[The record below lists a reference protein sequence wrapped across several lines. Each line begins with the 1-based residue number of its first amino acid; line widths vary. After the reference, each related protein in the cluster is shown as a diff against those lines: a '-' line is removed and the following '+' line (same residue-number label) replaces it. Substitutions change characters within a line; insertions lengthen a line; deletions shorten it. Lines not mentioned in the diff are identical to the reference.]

1 MKSLILS
8 RLWMLI
14 GIIILTTGQAWAH
27 TTGSTSGSTTT
38 QKVFTS
44 IKELRDGANGKSLSD
59 VVIQF
64 EATNPATVVAVMTKQ
79 DPDIEDKKFINSFF
93 IVDNKS
99 SDGYYY
105 GLWVSPNDI
114 KDGYKLP
121 TDLAIGSKFT
131 GAIIGDYSEG
141 TSGIPYFGS
150 IHKTKNI
157 DGTNYSTT
165 FHIDNTGVASA
176 DGTKPADYPFNEV
189 KDVYTIANN
198 NPADGNTATASYG
211 KYLNTI
217 IKVPGT
223 IKKAS
228 DNENNT
234 EFYLVQDE
242 KTGTS
247 KADMNNRIY
256 FNSSQLEGINLDD
269 YVGTSGTFEGILVKR
284 NDSESKLIVLK
295 GDFFKVN
302 KIYLD
307 ENDAEGRVE
316 YLASQGAF
324 DGEVDVYVHR
334 TNLVNKAGAWNTIC
348 LPFDL
353 TKEEFKNA
361 FGCELTALAKPTTT
375 SSETVQQWAGQVN
388 EGVLAF
394 TKLPDTGLT
403 IKAGVPYLMQASG
416 MQTACL
422 TTIPGAENMEPE
434 TLIGKESTYYTH
446 IGEKLISVVPPYEVK
461 ASYSDNIVNGDFYF
475 RGLYGRKKYTEDA
488 DGKLTTTLIAD
499 NGSQKYQY
507 ISTAAGNYLKY
518 LPSGSSLQFNGMRA
532 YFYFPNWNAANNNA
546 AQAANNNTNAKIHV
560 AVMAASTTGIS
571 NIPAEEAS
579 KQAEVYNLSGQRVDA
594 SYKGIVVRNGRKYLR
609 K

>member
-1 MKSLILS
+1 MKRLILS

-14 GIIILTTGQAWAH
+14 SIIILTTGQAWAQ
-27 TTGSTSGSTTT
+27 TTT

-44 IKELRDGANGKSLSD
+44 IKELRDGAQTNGNQHDD
-59 VVIQF
+59 VVVKF
-64 EATNPATVVAVMTKQ
+64 EESNPATVVAVMKNSEK
-79 DPDIEDKKFINSFF
+79 DYDVEKFVNSFF
-93 IVDNKS
+93 IVDKS
-99 SDGYYY
+99 NY
-105 GLWVSPNDI
+105 GLWVSPKGVYDKNLFTTWNL
-114 KDGYKLP
+114 K
-121 TDLAIGSKFT
+121 IGTKIT
-131 GAIIGDYSEG
+131 GSIIGDYRQNDKG
-141 TSGIPYFGS
+141 LPYFGS
-150 IHKTKNI
+150 IQKTKDIN
-157 DGTNYSTT
+157 GTTYTT
-165 FHIDNTGVASA
+165 SLSVDRKGEASA
-176 DGTKPADYPFNEV
+176 DGTKPAVYPCTTV
-189 KDVYTIANN
+189 KDVNTIAKNN
-198 NPADGNTATASYG
+198 VKDITLSSYAP
-211 KYLNTI
+211 YLNTI
-217 IKVPGT
+217 IQVPGT
-223 IKKAS
+223 IKKGTN
-228 DNENNT
+228 NEY
-234 EFYLVQDE
+234 YLVEDE
-242 KTGTS
+242 NTGTGTDYGD
-247 KADMNNRIY
+247 KRIY
-256 FNSSQLEGINLDD
+256 FSCSQLPNINIDD
-269 YVGTSGTFEGILVKR
+269 YVGTSGTFEGILIKR
-284 NDSESKLIVLK
+284 NDSESRLIVLK
-295 GDFFKVN
+295 GDFFKVS

-316 YLASQGAF
+316 YLASQGAL

-334 TNLVNKAGAWNTIC
+334 TNLVNNAGAWNTIC

-353 TKEEFKNA
+353 TKEEFNNA

-416 MQTACL
+416 TQKYCL
-422 TTIPGAENMEPE
+422 ATIQGAESMEPE
-434 TLIGKESTYYTH
+434 TLIGKESTYYAH
-446 IGEKLISVVPPYEVK
+446 IGEKLITVVPPYEVK

-488 DGKLTTTLIAD
+488 DGKLTTTPISD

-532 YFYFPNWNAANNNA
+532 YFYFPNWSAENNNA
-546 AQAANNNTNAKIHV
+546 AQAASKNNNTNAKIHV

-571 NIPAEEAS
+571 NISAEEAS
-579 KQAEVYNLSGQRVDA
+579 KPAEVYNLSGQRVDA

>member
-64 EATNPATVVAVMTKQ
+64 EATNPATVVAVMTKH
-79 DPDIEDKKFINSFF
+79 DTDITDDDKFLNSFF
-93 IVDNKS
+93 IVNKGSNDN
-99 SDGYYY
+99 YY

-121 TDLAIGSKFT
+121 TNLAIGSKFT

-141 TSGIPYFGS
+141 TSKIPYFGS

-157 DGTNYSTT
+157 GGTNYSTT
-165 FHIDNTGVASA
+165 FDIDNTGVASA
-176 DGTKPADYPFNEV
+176 DGTKPADYPFTEV

-198 NPADGNTATASYG
+198 SAGGNTATASYG
-211 KYLNTI
+211 PYLNTI
-217 IKVPGT
+217 IQVPGT
-223 IKKAS
+223 IKKGT
-228 DNENNT
+228 NN
-234 EFYLVQDE
+234 EFYLVQNE
-242 KTGTS
+242 TTKTDNES
-247 KADMNNRIY
+247 NRIY
-256 FNSSQLEGINLDD
+256 FNSSQLDGINLDD

-284 NDSESKLIVLK
+284 NQSESKLIVLK

-353 TKEEFKNA
+353 TKEEFNNA

-416 MQTACL
+416 TQKYCL
-422 TTIPGAENMEPE
+422 ATIQGAESMEPE
-434 TLIGKESTYYTH
+434 TLIGKESTYYAH
-446 IGEKLISVVPPYEVK
+446 IGEKLITVVPPYEVK

-488 DGKLTTTLIAD
+488 DGKLTTTPISD

-532 YFYFPNWNAANNNA
+532 YFYFPNWSAENNNA
-546 AQAANNNTNAKIHV
+546 AQAASKNNNTNAKIHV

-571 NIPAEEAS
+571 NISAAEAS

>member
-1 MKSLILS
+1 
-8 RLWMLI
+8 MLI

-44 IKELRDGANGKSLSD
+44 IKELRDAAQTNGLKHDD
-59 VVIQF
+59 VVVKF
-64 EATNPATVVAVMTKQ
+64 DDSNPTTVVAVMKHA
-79 DPDIEDKKFINSFF
+79 DPDIKDDKFVNSFF
-93 IVDNKS
+93 IVNKGSDNN
-99 SDGYYY
+99 DY
-105 GLWVSPNDI
+105 GLWVSPNGVYDEQLFSTWNL
-114 KDGYKLP
+114 K
-121 TDLAIGSKFT
+121 IGSQIT
-131 GAIIGDYSEG
+131 GYIIGDYRENE
-141 TSGIPYFGS
+141 SGMPYFGS
-150 IHKTKNI
+150 LVNSVKIGDVTYNTSLTVNRKNEA
-157 DGTNYSTT
+157 NETT
-165 FHIDNTGVASA
+165 EAVYPYTEVADVNTVSS
-176 DGTKPADYPFNEV
+176 
-189 KDVYTIANN
+189 
-198 NPADGNTATASYG
+198 SYG

-223 IKKAS
+223 IKKGT
-228 DNENNT
+228 NN
-234 EFYLVQDE
+234 EFYLVKNETTKTTDE
-242 KTGTS
+242 S
-247 KADMNNRIY
+247 NRIY

-284 NDSESKLIVLK
+284 KKSESKLIVLK

-353 TKEEFKNA
+353 TKEEFNNA

-416 MQTACL
+416 TQKYCL
-422 TTIPGAENMEPE
+422 ATIQGAESMEPE
-434 TLIGKESTYYTH
+434 TLIGKESTYYAH
-446 IGEKLISVVPPYEVK
+446 IGEKLITVVPPYEVK

-475 RGLYGRKKYTEDA
+475 RGLYGRKKYI
-488 DGKLTTTLIAD
+488 DGSATTLISD

-518 LPSGSSLQFNGMRA
+518 LPKNSTLQFNGMRA

-546 AQAANNNTNAKIHV
+546 AQAENNNTNAKIHV

-571 NIPAEEAS
+571 NISAAEAS

>member
-14 GIIILTTGQAWAH
+14 SIIILTTGQAWAQ
-27 TTGSTSGSTTT
+27 TATTT
-38 QKVFTS
+38 KVFTS
-44 IKELRDGANGKSLSD
+44 IKELRDGAQTISDKTLND

-64 EATNPATVVAVMTKQ
+64 NEATVVAVMKNGDEKIKPTK
-79 DPDIEDKKFINSFF
+79 FVNSFF
-93 IVDNKS
+93 VVDNS
-99 SDGYYY
+99 NY
-105 GLWVSPNDI
+105 GLWISPNDE
-114 KDGYKLP
+114 KGKNLFP
-121 TDLAIGSKFT
+121 EWNLAIGSKIT
-131 GAIIGDYSEG
+131 GSIIGDYNEGEKGMPYLGSLLNSVAIAG
-141 TSGIPYFGS
+141 TSYQTTLTINRVDEASG
-150 IHKTKNI
+150 TKKAVYP
-157 DGTNYSTT
+157 YSTVT
-165 FHIDNTGVASA
+165 
-176 DGTKPADYPFNEV
+176 
-189 KDVYTIANN
+189 DVNTIAKNN
-198 NPADGNTATASYG
+198 DADGNTVNASYG
-211 KYLNTI
+211 PYLNTI
-217 IKVPGT
+217 IQVPGT
-223 IKKAS
+223 IKKGTQG
-228 DNENNT
+228 EY
-234 EFYLVQDE
+234 YLVQDE
-242 KTGTS
+242 NTGTGTDY
-247 KADMNNRIY
+247 KDKRIY
-256 FNSSQLEGINLDD
+256 FSCSQLPNINIDD
-269 YVGTSGTFEGILVKR
+269 YVGTSGTFEGILIKR

-353 TKEEFKNA
+353 TKEEFNNA

-416 MQTACL
+416 TQKYCL
-422 TTIPGAENMEPE
+422 ATIQGAENMEPE
-434 TLIGKESTYYTH
+434 TLIGKESTYYAH
-446 IGEKLISVVPPYEVK
+446 IGEKLITVVPPYEVK

-475 RGLYGRKKYTEDA
+475 RGLYGRKKYTDGT
-488 DGKLTTTLIAD
+488 DGKLTTTLISD

-518 LPSGSSLQFNGMRA
+518 LPSGSTLQFNGMRA
-532 YFYFPNWNAANNNA
+532 YFYFPNWNAENNNK
-546 AQAANNNTNAKIHV
+546 AQAASKNNNTNAKIHV

-571 NIPAEEAS
+571 NISAEEAS

>member
-1 MKSLILS
+1 MKRLILS

-14 GIIILTTGQAWAH
+14 GIIILTTGQAWVQA
-27 TTGSTSGSTTT
+27 TTT

-44 IKELRDGANGKSLSD
+44 IKELRDAAAGNTLSD

-64 EATNPATVVAVMTKQ
+64 NESTNPATVVAVMTKH
-79 DPDIEDKKFINSFF
+79 DPDITDDEKFINSFF
-93 IVDNKS
+93 VVDNS
-99 SDGYYY
+99 NY

-157 DGTNYSTT
+157 DGTDYSTK
-165 FHIDNTGVASA
+165 FDIVEAS
-176 DGTKPADYPFNEV
+176 GTYPVTEV
-189 KDVYTIANN
+189 KDVNTIANT
-198 NPADGNTATASYG
+198 NPEDGNTATASYG

-228 DNENNT
+228 NKDNNT

-247 KADMNNRIY
+247 KDDMSNRIY
-256 FNSSQLEGINLDD
+256 FNSSQLDGINLND

-284 NDSESKLIVLK
+284 NKSESKLIVLK
-295 GDFFKVN
+295 DNFFKVN

-307 ENDAEGRVE
+307 ENDEEGRVQ
-316 YLASQGAF
+316 YLASQGAL

-334 TNLVNKAGAWNTIC
+334 TKLVNNANAWNTIC
-348 LPFDL
+348 LPFEL
-353 TKEEFKNA
+353 TKEQFKDA

-375 SSETVQQWAGQVN
+375 SSETAQQWAGQVSDK
-388 EGVLAF
+388 GVLSF
-394 TKLPDTGLT
+394 TKLADTDLT

-416 MQTACL
+416 TQTACL
-422 TTIPGAENMEPE
+422 KTIQGSENMEPE
-434 TLIGKESTYYTH
+434 DLMKQESTYYAH

-461 ASYSDNIVNGDFYF
+461 ALYNDNIVNGDFYF
-475 RGLYGRKKYTEDA
+475 RGLYGRKKYTDGT
-488 DGKLTTTLIAD
+488 DGKLTTTLISD

-507 ISTAAGNYLKY
+507 ISTATGSYLKY
-518 LPSGSSLQFNGMRA
+518 LPSGSTLQFNGMRA
-532 YFYFPNWNAANNNA
+532 YFYFPNWSAENNNKA
-546 AQAANNNTNAKIHV
+546 AQAASNNTNAKIHV
-560 AVMAASTTGIS
+560 AVLAASTTGIS
-571 NIPAEEAS
+571 NISAEEAS

>member
-14 GIIILTTGQAWAH
+14 SIIILTTGQIVAQ
-27 TTGSTSGSTTT
+27 TPPTS

-44 IKELRDGANGKSLSD
+44 IKELRDAAQTNSLKHDD
-59 VVIQF
+59 VVVKF
-64 EATNPATVVAVMTKQ
+64 DDSNPTTVVAVMKHA
-79 DPDIEDKKFINSFF
+79 DPDIKADKFVNSFF
-93 IVDNKS
+93 IVNKGSDNN
-99 SDGYYY
+99 YY
-105 GLWVSPNDI
+105 GLWVSPNGVYD
-114 KDGYKLP
+114 KQLFSTWNLK
-121 TDLAIGSKFT
+121 IGSKIT
-131 GAIIGDYSEG
+131 GSIIGDYRENE
-141 TSGIPYFGS
+141 SGMPYFGS
-150 IHKTKNI
+150 LVNSVKIGDVTYNTSLTVKR
-157 DGTNYSTT
+157 DGEANETT
-165 FHIDNTGVASA
+165 E
-176 DGTKPADYPFNEV
+176 ADYPYTV
-189 KDVYTIANN
+189 VTDVNTIAKNN
-198 NPADGNTATASYG
+198 AGGNTATASYG
-211 KYLNTI
+211 PYLNTI
-217 IKVPGT
+217 IRVPGT
-223 IKKAS
+223 IKKGT
-228 DNENNT
+228 NGEY
-234 EFYLVQDE
+234 YLVQDE
-242 KTGTS
+242 TTKTDNES
-247 KADMNNRIY
+247 NRIY
-256 FNSSQLEGINLDD
+256 FNSSQLDGINLDD

-284 NDSESKLIVLK
+284 NGSESKLIVLK

-324 DGEVDVYVHR
+324 DGDVDVYVHR

-348 LPFDL
+348 LPFVL
-353 TKEEFKNA
+353 TQEQFKDA
-361 FGCELTALAKPTTT
+361 FGCELTALAKPAT
-375 SSETVQQWAGQVN
+375 SDETAQQWTGQVN
-388 EGVLAF
+388 GGVLAF
-394 TKLPDTGLT
+394 TKLTDLT
-403 IKAGVPYLMQASG
+403 IEAGVPYLMQASG

-422 TTIPGAENMEPE
+422 TTIQGSENMEPE
-434 TLIGKESTYYTH
+434 TLIGKESTYYAH

-461 ASYSDNIVNGDFYF
+461 ASYSDNIVNGDFFF

-488 DGKLTTTLIAD
+488 DGKLTTTLISD

-518 LPSGSSLQFNGMRA
+518 LPSGSTLQFNGMRA

-546 AQAANNNTNAKIHV
+546 AQAASKNNNTNAKIHV

>member
-1 MKSLILS
+1 MKRLILS

-14 GIIILTTGQAWAH
+14 SIIILTTGQAWAH

-44 IKELRDGANGKSLSD
+44 IKELRDAAQTNSLKHDD
-59 VVIQF
+59 VVVKF
-64 EATNPATVVAVMTKQ
+64 DDSNPTTVVAVMKHA
-79 DPDIEDKKFINSFF
+79 DPDIKADKFVNSFF
-93 IVDNKS
+93 IVNKGSDNN
-99 SDGYYY
+99 YY
-105 GLWVSPNDI
+105 GLWVSPNGVYD
-114 KDGYKLP
+114 KQLFSTWNLK
-121 TDLAIGSKFT
+121 IGSKIT
-131 GAIIGDYSEG
+131 GSIIGDYRENE
-141 TSGIPYFGS
+141 SGMPYFGS
-150 IHKTKNI
+150 LVNSVKIGDVTYNTSLTVNR
-157 DGTNYSTT
+157 DDEANETT
-165 FHIDNTGVASA
+165 EAV
-176 DGTKPADYPFNEV
+176 YPYTVV
-189 KDVYTIANN
+189 KDV
-198 NPADGNTATASYG
+198 NTVSSSYG
-211 KYLNTI
+211 PYLNTI
-217 IKVPGT
+217 IRVPGT
-223 IKKAS
+223 IKKGT
-228 DNENNT
+228 NN
-234 EFYLVQDE
+234 EFYLVQKE
-242 KTGTS
+242 TTS
-247 KADMNNRIY
+247 TTDSQNRIY
-256 FNSSQLEGINLDD
+256 FNSSQLDGINLDD

-284 NDSESKLIVLK
+284 KDSESKLIVLK

-316 YLASQGAF
+316 YLVQQGALQ
-324 DGEVDVYVHR
+324 DKVDVYVHR

-353 TKEEFKNA
+353 KKEEFKNA
-361 FGCELTALAKPTTT
+361 FGCELIALAKPATT
-375 SSETVQQWAGQVN
+375 SRETVHQWVGQVSDK
-388 EGVLAF
+388 GVLAF
-394 TKLPDTGLT
+394 TKLPDTDLT

-416 MQTACL
+416 TQTYCL
-422 TTIPGAENMEPE
+422 TTIQGAENMEPE
-434 TLIGKESTYYTH
+434 TLMGQESTYYAH

-518 LPSGSSLQFNGMRA
+518 LPKDSPLQFNGMRA
-532 YFYFPNWNAANNNA
+532 YFYFPNWNKDKNNA
-546 AQAANNNTNAKIHV
+546 AQDASNGTNAKIHV

-571 NIPAEEAS
+571 NISAEEAS

>member
-1 MKSLILS
+1 MKRLILS

-14 GIIILTTGQAWAH
+14 SIIILTTGQAWAQ
-27 TTGSTSGSTTT
+27 TATT

-44 IKELRDGANGKSLSD
+44 IKELRDGANGNSLSD
-59 VVIQF
+59 VVIKF
-64 EATNPATVVAVMTKQ
+64 EATNPATVVAVMTKH

-165 FHIDNTGVASA
+165 FDIDNTGVASA
-176 DGTKPADYPFNEV
+176 DGTKPAVYPFNKV

-228 DNENNT
+228 DNKNNT

-307 ENDAEGRVE
+307 ENDEEGRVE

-334 TNLVNKAGAWNTIC
+334 TKLVNKDGAWNTIC
-348 LPFDL
+348 LPFNL
-353 TKEEFKNA
+353 TKAQFKDA

-375 SSETVQQWAGQVN
+375 SDESVHQWKGQVN
-388 EGVLAF
+388 EGVLSF
-394 TKLPDTGLT
+394 TKLADTDLT

-416 MQTACL
+416 TQTYCTQTFPGSENKTPEELKTADPKYYASVGKK
-422 TTIPGAENMEPE
+422 TITVNA
-434 TLIGKESTYYTH
+434 
-446 IGEKLISVVPPYEVK
+446 PYEVK
-461 ASYSDNIVNGDFYF
+461 ASYNDNIVNGDFYY
-475 RGLYGRKKYTEDA
+475 RGLYGRKKYI
-488 DGKLTTTLIAD
+488 DGSATTLISD
-499 NGSQKYQY
+499 NGSQKCQY

-518 LPSGSSLQFNGMRA
+518 LPKDSPLQFNGMRA

-546 AQAANNNTNAKIHV
+546 AQPASNGTNAKIHV

-571 NIPAEEAS
+571 NISAEEAS

>member
-1 MKSLILS
+1 MKRLILS

-14 GIIILTTGQAWAH
+14 SIIILTTGQAWAK
-27 TTGSTSGSTTT
+27 TPPTS

-44 IKELRDGANGKSLSD
+44 IKELRDAAAGNTLSD

-64 EATNPATVVAVMTKQ
+64 NESTNPATVVAVMTKH
-79 DPDIEDKKFINSFF
+79 DPDITEDEKFINSFF
-93 IVDNKS
+93 IVNKGDDNS
-99 SDGYYY
+99 YY

-114 KDGYKLP
+114 KDNYKLP

-157 DGTNYSTT
+157 DGTDYSTK
-165 FHIDNTGVASA
+165 FDIVEAS
-176 DGTKPADYPFNEV
+176 GTYPVTEV
-189 KDVYTIANN
+189 KDVNTIANT
-198 NPADGNTATASYG
+198 NPEDGNTATASYG

-228 DNENNT
+228 NKDNNT

-247 KADMNNRIY
+247 KDDMSNRIY
-256 FNSSQLEGINLDD
+256 FNSSQLDGINLND

-284 NDSESKLIVLK
+284 NKSESKLIVLK
-295 GDFFKVN
+295 DNFFKVN

-307 ENDAEGRVE
+307 ENDEEGRVQ
-316 YLASQGAF
+316 YLASQGAL

-334 TNLVNKAGAWNTIC
+334 TKLVNNAGAWNTIC

-353 TKEEFKNA
+353 TKEDFKKA

-375 SSETVQQWAGQVN
+375 SSETAQQWAGQVSDK
-388 EGVLAF
+388 GVLTF
-394 TKLPDTGLT
+394 TKQTDLT

-416 MQTACL
+416 TQTACL
-422 TTIPGAENMEPE
+422 KTIQGSENMEPE
-434 TLIGKESTYYTH
+434 DLMKQESTYYAH

-475 RGLYGRKKYTEDA
+475 RGLYGRKKYV
-488 DGKLTTTLIAD
+488 DGSTTTLIAD
-499 NGSQKYQY
+499 GGSQKYQY
-507 ISTAAGNYLKY
+507 ISTATGSYLKY
-518 LPSGSSLQFNGMRA
+518 LPYGSTRQFNGMRA
-532 YFYFPNWNAANNNA
+532 YFYFPNWNATNNNA
-546 AQAANNNTNAKIHV
+546 AASQNNDTNAKIHV

-571 NIPAEEAS
+571 NISAEEAS

>member
-1 MKSLILS
+1 MKRLILS

-14 GIIILTTGQAWAH
+14 GIIILTTGQAWAQ
-27 TTGSTSGSTTT
+27 TTT
-38 QKVFTS
+38 TTKVFTS
-44 IKELRDGANGKSLSD
+44 IKQIRDVAQSNNQKHQD

-64 EATNPATVVAVMTKQ
+64 DATNPAIVVAVMKHA
-79 DPDIEDKKFINSFF
+79 DPDIKDEKFINSFF
-93 IVDNKS
+93 IVDNSK
-99 SDGYYY
+99 Y
-105 GLWVSPNDI
+105 GLWVSPYNID
-114 KDGYKLP
+114 KGFSLP
-121 TDLAIGSKFT
+121 SDLAVGSKIT
-131 GAIIGDYSEG
+131 GSIIGDYNEG
-141 TSGIPYFGS
+141 ESGMVYFGA
-150 IHKTKNI
+150 IHETKDI
-157 DGTNYSTT
+157 DGTTYKTSLTVD
-165 FHIDNTGVASA
+165 HSGEASA
-176 DGTKPADYPFNEV
+176 DGTKPADYPFTEV

-198 NPADGNTATASYG
+198 NPDDGNTATASYG

-228 DNENNT
+228 DKNNNT

-242 KTGTS
+242 NTGTS
-247 KADMNNRIY
+247 EADMNKRIY

-284 NDSESKLIVLK
+284 KDSESKLIVLK

-316 YLASQGAF
+316 YLVQQGALQ
-324 DGEVDVYVHR
+324 DKVDVYVHR

-361 FGCELTALAKPTTT
+361 FGCELTALAKPTASDESAHQWTG
-375 SSETVQQWAGQVN
+375 TVN
-388 EGVLAF
+388 DKGVLSF
-394 TKLPDTGLT
+394 TKLADTDLT

-416 MQTACL
+416 TQTYCTQTFPGSENKTPEELKTADPKYYASVGKK
-422 TTIPGAENMEPE
+422 TITVNA
-434 TLIGKESTYYTH
+434 
-446 IGEKLISVVPPYEVK
+446 PYEVK
-461 ASYSDNIVNGDFYF
+461 ASYNDEIVNGEFYF
-475 RGLYGRKKYTEDA
+475 RGLYGRKKYV
-488 DGKLTTTLIAD
+488 DGSTTTLIAD
-499 NGSQKYQY
+499 GGSQKYQY
-507 ISTAAGNYLKY
+507 ISTAAGSYLKY
-518 LPSGSSLQFNGMRA
+518 LPSGSTLQFNGMRA
-532 YFYFPNWNAANNNA
+532 YFYFPNWSATNNNA
-546 AQAANNNTNAKIHV
+546 AQAASQNKDTNAKIHV

>member
-1 MKSLILS
+1 MKRLNLS

-14 GIIILTTGQAWAH
+14 GIIILTTGQAWAQ
-27 TTGSTSGSTTT
+27 TT
-38 QKVFTS
+38 QVFTS
-44 IKELRDGANGKSLSD
+44 IKELRDAAVGKTLSD
-59 VVIQF
+59 VVIKF
-64 EATNPATVVAVMTKQ
+64 DATNPATVVAVMTKH
-79 DPDIEDKKFINSFF
+79 DTDITDDEKFINSFF
-93 IVDNKS
+93 VVDNS
-99 SDGYYY
+99 NY

-157 DGTNYSTT
+157 DGTDYSTK
-165 FHIDNTGVASA
+165 FDIEHSGEASA
-176 DGTKPADYPFNEV
+176 DGTKPAVYPITSV
-189 KDVYTIANN
+189 TDVNTIANN
-198 NPADGNTATASYG
+198 NVKDITKSSYG

-223 IKKAS
+223 IKKGTQG
-228 DNENNT
+228 EY
-234 EFYLVQDE
+234 YLVQTENTDWTD
-242 KTGTS
+242 K
-247 KADMNNRIY
+247 KNRIY
-256 FNSSQLEGINLDD
+256 FNSSQLDINLDD

-284 NDSESKLIVLK
+284 NGTDSKLIVLK
-295 GDFFKVN
+295 GDFFKVS

-316 YLASQGAF
+316 YLASQGAL

-334 TNLVNKAGAWNTIC
+334 TNLVNNAGAWNTIC

-353 TKEEFKNA
+353 TKAQFKDA
-361 FGCELTALAKPTTT
+361 FGCELTALAKPTTNDE
-375 SSETVQQWAGQVN
+375 SAQQWAGQVN

-394 TKLPDTGLT
+394 TKLADTDLT
-403 IKAGVPYLMQASG
+403 ITAGVPYLMQASG
-416 MQTACL
+416 EQTCC
-422 TTIPGAENMEPE
+422 TKTVRGSENMTPE
-434 TLIGKESTYYTH
+434 ELKTEDANYYASVGKKTIT
-446 IGEKLISVVPPYEVK
+446 VNAPYEVM
-461 ASYSDNIVNGDFYF
+461 ASYNDNIVNGDFYF
-475 RGLYGRKKYTEDA
+475 RGLYGRKKYTDGT
-488 DGKLTTTLIAD
+488 DGKLTTTLISD

-518 LPSGSSLQFNGMRA
+518 LPSGSTLQFNGMRA

-571 NIPAEEAS
+571 NISAEEAS
-579 KQAEVYNLSGQRVDA
+579 KPAEVYNLSGQCVDA

>member
-1 MKSLILS
+1 
-8 RLWMLI
+8 MLI

-44 IKELRDGANGKSLSD
+44 IKELRDAAQTNGLKHDD
-59 VVIQF
+59 VVVKF
-64 EATNPATVVAVMTKQ
+64 DDSNPTTVVAVMKHA
-79 DPDIEDKKFINSFF
+79 DPDIKDDKFVNSFF
-93 IVDNKS
+93 IVNKGSDNN
-99 SDGYYY
+99 DY
-105 GLWVSPNDI
+105 GLWVSPNGVYDEQLFSTWNL
-114 KDGYKLP
+114 K
-121 TDLAIGSKFT
+121 IGSQIT
-131 GAIIGDYSEG
+131 GYIIGDYRENE
-141 TSGIPYFGS
+141 SGMPYFGS
-150 IHKTKNI
+150 LVNSVKIGDVTYNTSLTVNRKNEA
-157 DGTNYSTT
+157 NETT
-165 FHIDNTGVASA
+165 EAVYPYTEVADVNTVSS
-176 DGTKPADYPFNEV
+176 
-189 KDVYTIANN
+189 
-198 NPADGNTATASYG
+198 SYG

-223 IKKAS
+223 IKKGT
-228 DNENNT
+228 NN
-234 EFYLVQDE
+234 EFYLVKNETTKTTDE
-242 KTGTS
+242 S
-247 KADMNNRIY
+247 NRIY

-284 NDSESKLIVLK
+284 KKSESKLIVLK

-353 TKEEFKNA
+353 TKEEFNNA

-416 MQTACL
+416 TQTACL
-422 TTIPGAENMEPE
+422 TTIQGSENMEPE
-434 TLIGKESTYYTH
+434 TLIGKESTYYAH

-488 DGKLTTTLIAD
+488 DGKLTTTLISD

-518 LPSGSSLQFNGMRA
+518 LPSGSPLQFNGMRA

-546 AQAANNNTNAKIHV
+546 AQAASKNNNTNAKIHV

-571 NIPAEEAS
+571 NISAEEAS

>member
-1 MKSLILS
+1 MKRLILS

-14 GIIILTTGQAWAH
+14 SIIILTTGQVWAQI
-27 TTGSTSGSTTT
+27 TEPTTT
-38 QKVFTS
+38 VFTS
-44 IKELRDGANGKSLSD
+44 IEDLRNAAQTNGLKHED
-59 VVIQF
+59 VVIRF
-64 EATNPATVVAVMTKQ
+64 DATNPAIVVAVMKKA
-79 DPDIEDKKFINSFF
+79 DPDIKNEKFINSFF
-93 IVDNKS
+93 IVDNSK
-99 SDGYYY
+99 Y
-105 GLWVSPNDI
+105 GLWVSPNGVYD
-114 KDGYKLP
+114 KNLFTTWNLK
-121 TDLAIGSKFT
+121 IGSKIT
-131 GAIIGDYSEG
+131 GSIIGDYNEG
-141 TSGIPYFGS
+141 ESRIPYFGS
-150 IHKTKNI
+150 ILKEKNI
-157 DGTNYSTT
+157 DGTTYETSLSVV
-165 FHIDNTGVASA
+165 HSGEASA
-176 DGTKPADYPFNEV
+176 DGTNPAVYPFTEV
-189 KDVYTIANN
+189 KDVNTIANT
-198 NPADGNTATASYG
+198 NPKDGNTATASYG

-228 DNENNT
+228 DNNNNT

-247 KADMNNRIY
+247 KDDMNNRIY
-256 FNSSQLEGINLDD
+256 FNSSQLDGINLDD
-269 YVGTSGTFEGILVKR
+269 YVGTTGTFEGILVKR
-284 NDSESKLIVLK
+284 NKSESKLIVLK

-316 YLASQGAF
+316 YLVQQGALQ
-324 DGEVDVYVHR
+324 DKVDVYVHR
-334 TNLVNKAGAWNTIC
+334 TKLVNNAGAWNTIC

-353 TKEEFKNA
+353 TKEEFKTA
-361 FGCELTALAKPTTT
+361 FGCELIALAKPAT
-375 SSETVQQWAGQVN
+375 SDETDHQWVGQVSDK
-388 EGVLAF
+388 GVLAF
-394 TKLPDTGLT
+394 TKLPDTDLT

-416 MQTACL
+416 MQTAC
-422 TTIPGAENMEPE
+422 TQTIKGSEDKTPE
-434 TLIGKESTYYTH
+434 ELKTADGNYYASVGKKTITVKS
-446 IGEKLISVVPPYEVK
+446 PYEVK
-461 ASYSDNIVNGDFYF
+461 ASYNDNIVNGDFYF

-488 DGKLTTTLIAD
+488 DGKLTTTPISD

-518 LPSGSSLQFNGMRA
+518 LPKNSTLQFNGMRA

-546 AQAANNNTNAKIHV
+546 AQPASNGTNAKIHV

-571 NIPAEEAS
+571 NISAAEAS

>member
-1 MKSLILS
+1 MKRLILS

-14 GIIILTTGQAWAH
+14 SIIILTTGQAWAQ
-27 TTGSTSGSTTT
+27 TTTEPTTT

-44 IKELRDGANGKSLSD
+44 IKELRDGANGNSLSD

-64 EATNPATVVAVMTKQ
+64 EATNPATVVAVMTKH

-114 KDGYKLP
+114 KNGYKLP

-141 TSGIPYFGS
+141 TSGIPYLGS
-150 IHKTKNI
+150 IHGTKNI
-157 DGTNYSTT
+157 DGTKYSTT
-165 FHIDNTGVASA
+165 FVIDHSGEASA
-176 DGTKPADYPFNEV
+176 DGPAVYPVTEV
-189 KDVYTIANN
+189 KDVNTIANT
-198 NPADGNTATASYG
+198 NPADGNPATASYG

-228 DNENNT
+228 NKDNNT

-247 KADMNNRIY
+247 EDDMSNRIY
-256 FNSSQLEGINLDD
+256 FNSSQLDGINLND

-284 NDSESKLIVLK
+284 NQSESKLIVLK

-316 YLASQGAF
+316 YLVQQGALQ
-324 DGEVDVYVHR
+324 DKVDVYVHR
-334 TNLVNKAGAWNTIC
+334 TNLVNKVGAWNTIC

-353 TKEEFKNA
+353 TKEDFKTA

-375 SSETVQQWAGQVN
+375 SSETAQQLVGQIN
-388 EGVLAF
+388 NGVLAF
-394 TKLPDTGLT
+394 TKLTDLT

-416 MQTACL
+416 TQTACL
-422 TTIPGAENMEPE
+422 KTIPGAENMEWSYGGRVN
-434 TLIGKESTYYTH
+434 L
-446 IGEKLISVVPPYEVK
+446 LCPYRRK
-461 ASYSDNIVNGDFYF
+461 TYF
-475 RGLYGRKKYTEDA
+475 RGA
-488 DGKLTTTLIAD
+488 
-499 NGSQKYQY
+499 
-507 ISTAAGNYLKY
+507 
-518 LPSGSSLQFNGMRA
+518 SL
-532 YFYFPNWNAANNNA
+532 
-546 AQAANNNTNAKIHV
+546 
-560 AVMAASTTGIS
+560 
-571 NIPAEEAS
+571 
-579 KQAEVYNLSGQRVDA
+579 
-594 SYKGIVVRNGRKYLR
+594 
-609 K
+609 

>member
-14 GIIILTTGQAWAH
+14 GIIILTTGQAWAQ
-27 TTGSTSGSTTT
+27 TATT

-44 IKELRDGANGKSLSD
+44 IKELRDAAQTNGLKHDD
-59 VVIQF
+59 VVVKF
-64 EATNPATVVAVMTKQ
+64 DDSNPTTVVAVMKHA
-79 DPDIEDKKFINSFF
+79 DPDIKADKFVNSFF
-93 IVDNKS
+93 IVNKGSDNN
-99 SDGYYY
+99 YY
-105 GLWVSPNDI
+105 GLWVSPNGVYD
-114 KDGYKLP
+114 KQLFSTWNLK
-121 TDLAIGSKFT
+121 IGSKIT
-131 GAIIGDYSEG
+131 GSIIGDYRENE
-141 TSGIPYFGS
+141 SGMPYFGS
-150 IHKTKNI
+150 LVNSVKIGDVTYNTSLTVNR
-157 DGTNYSTT
+157 DDEANETT
-165 FHIDNTGVASA
+165 EAV
-176 DGTKPADYPFNEV
+176 YPYTVV
-189 KDVYTIANN
+189 KDV
-198 NPADGNTATASYG
+198 NTVSSSYG
-211 KYLNTI
+211 PYLNTI
-217 IKVPGT
+217 IRVPGT
-223 IKKAS
+223 IKKGT
-228 DNENNT
+228 NN
-234 EFYLVQDE
+234 EFYLVQNETTKTTDE
-242 KTGTS
+242 S
-247 KADMNNRIY
+247 NRIY
-256 FNSSQLEGINLDD
+256 FNSSQLDGINLDD

-284 NDSESKLIVLK
+284 IDSESKLIVLK

-316 YLASQGAF
+316 YLVQQGAF

-353 TKEEFKNA
+353 TKDEFQTA

-375 SSETVQQWAGQVN
+375 SSETVHQWVGQVSDK
-388 EGVLAF
+388 GVLAF
-394 TKLPDTGLT
+394 TKLPDTELA

-416 MQTACL
+416 TQITCL
-422 TTIPGAENMEPE
+422 TTIKGAENMEPE
-434 TLIGKESTYYTH
+434 TLIGKESTYYAH

-475 RGLYGRKKYTEDA
+475 RGLYGRKKYI
-488 DGKLTTTLIAD
+488 DGSATTPISD

-518 LPSGSSLQFNGMRA
+518 LPSGSTLQFNGMRA

-546 AQAANNNTNAKIHV
+546 AQPASNGTNAKIHV

-571 NIPAEEAS
+571 NISAEKAS

>member
-44 IKELRDGANGKSLSD
+44 IKELRDAAQTNGLKHDD
-59 VVIQF
+59 VVVKF
-64 EATNPATVVAVMTKQ
+64 DDSNPTTVVAVMKHA
-79 DPDIEDKKFINSFF
+79 DPDIKDDKFVNSFF
-93 IVDNKS
+93 IVNKGSDNN
-99 SDGYYY
+99 DY
-105 GLWVSPNDI
+105 GLWVSPNGVYDEQLFSTWNL
-114 KDGYKLP
+114 K
-121 TDLAIGSKFT
+121 IGSQIT
-131 GAIIGDYSEG
+131 GYIIGDYRENE
-141 TSGIPYFGS
+141 SGMPYFGS
-150 IHKTKNI
+150 LVNSVKIGDVTYNTSLTVNRKNEA
-157 DGTNYSTT
+157 NETT
-165 FHIDNTGVASA
+165 EAVYPYTEVADVNTVSS
-176 DGTKPADYPFNEV
+176 
-189 KDVYTIANN
+189 
-198 NPADGNTATASYG
+198 SYG

-223 IKKAS
+223 IKKGT
-228 DNENNT
+228 NN
-234 EFYLVQDE
+234 EFYLVKNETTKTTDE
-242 KTGTS
+242 S
-247 KADMNNRIY
+247 NRIY

-284 NDSESKLIVLK
+284 KKSESKLIVLK

-353 TKEEFKNA
+353 TKEEFNNA

-416 MQTACL
+416 TQKYCL
-422 TTIPGAENMEPE
+422 ATIQGAESMEPE
-434 TLIGKESTYYTH
+434 TLIGKESTYYAH
-446 IGEKLISVVPPYEVK
+446 IGEKLITVVPPYEVK

-488 DGKLTTTLIAD
+488 DGKLTTTPISD

-532 YFYFPNWNAANNNA
+532 YFYFPNWSAENNNA
-546 AQAANNNTNAKIHV
+546 AQAASKNNNTNAKIHV

-571 NIPAEEAS
+571 NISAAEAS

>member
-44 IKELRDGANGKSLSD
+44 IKELRDAAQTNSLKHDD
-59 VVIQF
+59 VVVKF
-64 EATNPATVVAVMTKQ
+64 DDSNPTTVVAVMKHA
-79 DPDIEDKKFINSFF
+79 DPDIKDDKFVNSFF
-93 IVDNKS
+93 IVNKGSDNN
-99 SDGYYY
+99 DY
-105 GLWVSPNDI
+105 GLWVSPNGVYDEQLFSTWNL
-114 KDGYKLP
+114 K
-121 TDLAIGSKFT
+121 IGSQIT
-131 GAIIGDYSEG
+131 GYIIGDYRENE
-141 TSGIPYFGS
+141 SGMPYFGS
-150 IHKTKNI
+150 LVNSVKIGDVTYNTSLTVNRKNEA
-157 DGTNYSTT
+157 NETT
-165 FHIDNTGVASA
+165 EAVYPYTEVADVNTVSS
-176 DGTKPADYPFNEV
+176 
-189 KDVYTIANN
+189 
-198 NPADGNTATASYG
+198 SYG

-223 IKKAS
+223 IKKGT
-228 DNENNT
+228 NN
-234 EFYLVQDE
+234 EFYLVKNETTKTTDE
-242 KTGTS
+242 S
-247 KADMNNRIY
+247 NRIY

-284 NDSESKLIVLK
+284 KKSESKLIVLK

-353 TKEEFKNA
+353 TKEEFNNA

-416 MQTACL
+416 TQKYCL
-422 TTIPGAENMEPE
+422 ATIQGAESMEPE
-434 TLIGKESTYYTH
+434 TLIGKESTYYAH
-446 IGEKLISVVPPYEVK
+446 IGEKLITVVPPYEVK

-488 DGKLTTTLIAD
+488 DGKLTTTPISD

-532 YFYFPNWNAANNNA
+532 YFYFPNWSAENNNA
-546 AQAANNNTNAKIHV
+546 AQAASKNNNTNAKIHV

-571 NIPAEEAS
+571 NISAAEAS